1 MNNRNFVCLQGV
13 PASSGL
19 AQGIPFVYEGQQVK
33 IPTVRISDREK
44 EVEWFNQ
51 CARSVAARLQAQ
63 IEAAQADADELR
75 MDILNAHLEILQDED
90 SLLQPIREEIREEHC
105 SAAMATDKVMEE
117 IALTFAAMQD
127 TYMAQRAADIRDLKT
142 QLLYE
147 ILAIEGKRLEN
158 LPAPIIL
165 VAKDLAPSDTV
176 GMDKKN
182 VLGIV
187 CEDGGRASHTSIL
200 ASAMGVPAIM
210 GCKGAVKACSSAEY
224 LQMDGGIGKIVL
236 NPNDAAKERFALRIK
251 QQAEDQAALKEYVC
265 RRTTTRDG
273 KPLQIFA
280 NIASPVECR
289 DACSNGAEGVGLF
302 RSELLYYTNDSSLPG
317 EEEQYNAYLQTLRF
331 AGGRPVTIRTL
342 DAGGDKPIRALHMQ
356 PEMNPFLGYRAI
368 RICLKEPDLFQ
379 TQLRALLRAG
389 RDGHNGHL
397 KIMFPMIS
405 SIRELRAAK
414 RQLAQA
420 KAAVLEETSTA
431 ANCVKV
437 GIMVETPAAVMMA
450 DELAEEVDFFS
461 IGTNDL
467 AQYTLAVD
475 RSNEKVA
482 DLYSHLEPAVIR
494 MVAKTIEA
502 AHRRRIPCAMCGE
515 AACDLR
521 FTPILIGLGLDEFS
535 VAARHIPEL
544 RKRISELDSEECR
557 KIAKAALRVTT
568 RSDVEKL
575 VR

>member
-1 MNNRNFVCLQGV
+1 MTMNNDSSICLRGV

-19 AQGIPFVYEGQQVK
+19 AQGVPLVYKAQQVN
-33 IPTVRISDREK
+33 IPTARISDHEK
-44 EVEWFNQ
+44 EVEWFDR
-51 CARSVAARLQAQ
+51 CVCVVAARLQAQ
-63 IEAAQADADELR
+63 IKTARANADELR
-75 MDILNAHLEILQDED
+75 VDILDAHLEILQDEA
-90 SLLQPIREEIREEHC
+90 SLLQPIREKVREEHC
-105 SAAMATDKVMEE
+105 SAAMATDDVMEE
-117 IALTFAAMQD
+117 IALMFAAMED

-142 QLLYE
+142 QLLCELLE
-147 ILAIEGKRLEN
+147 ISGKRLEI
-158 LPAPIIL
+158 LQAPVIL

-176 GMDKKN
+176 GMDRKN

-187 CEDGGRASHTSIL
+187 CEEGGWASHTSIL
-200 ASAMGVPAIM
+200 ASSMGVPAIM
-210 GCKGAVKACSSAEY
+210 GCKGAVDACSKAEY
-224 LQMDGGIGKIVL
+224 LQMDGSMGKIVL
-236 NPNDAAKERFALRIK
+236 DPDDAAKERFASQMKR
-251 QQAEDQAALKEYVC
+251 QAEEQAALKEYVYKS
-265 RRTTTRDG
+265 TATRDG

-280 NIASPVECR
+280 NIASPAECR
-289 DACSNGAEGVGLF
+289 DACSSGAEGIGLF
-302 RSELLYYTNDSSLPG
+302 RSEFLYYTNDGSLPD
-317 EEEQYNAYLQTLRF
+317 EEKQYNAYLQALRF
-331 AGGRPVTIRTL
+331 AGGKPVTIRTL
-342 DAGGDKPIRALHMQ
+342 DAGGDKPIGALHMQ

-389 RDGHNGHL
+389 RSGCL

-405 SIRELRAAK
+405 SIRELREAK
-414 RQLAQA
+414 KQLAQA
-420 KAAVLEETSTA
+420 REALLEEA
-431 ANCVKV
+431 PDAGGCVKI
-437 GIMVETPAAVMMA
+437 GIMVETPSAVMMA

-494 MVAKTIEA
+494 MVARTIET
-502 AHRRRIPCAMCGE
+502 AHRHGIPCAMCGE
-515 AACDLR
+515 AACDLH

-535 VAARHIPEL
+535 VAARYIPGL

-557 KIAKAALRVTT
+557 RIAEAALRVTT
-568 RSDVEKL
+568 RDDVEKL